1 MYELHGSGV
10 AQLGRFFGGSRF
22 DRGLVMLL
30 ACTNELLTF
39 ASRRPRAG
47 MSAQPPYA
55 IDEDLVGGY
64 SVRLQF
70 NQEEK
75 WSRAFKCLLADLK
88 WLVSWH
94 SAT

>member
-1 MYELHGSGV
+1 M
-10 AQLGRFFGGSRF
+10 
-22 DRGLVMLL
+22 ML
-30 ACTNELLTF
+30 ACTKELLTF

-47 MSAQPPYA
+47 MSAQPPYV
-55 IDEDLVGGY
+55 IDEDLVGGF

-88 WLVSWH
+88 WLVAWH
-94 SAT
+94 GAT